1 MVKSSAIKSN
11 NITPLKFINQSKQEL
26 KKVVWPTKKQVIN
39 FTSVVIGVSIITGL
53 FIGGLDYLFTQ
64 LVGLIIK

>member
-1 MVKSSAIKSN
+1 MVKSSTVKPN

>member
-1 MVKSSAIKSN
+1 MVKSSAVKPNS
-11 NITPLKFINQSKQEL
+11 ITPLKFINQSKQEL

-39 FTSVVIGVSIITGL
+39 FTSVIIGVSIITGL

>member
-1 MVKSSAIKSN
+1 MVKSSTIKPN

>member
-1 MVKSSAIKSN
+1 MVKSSAVKPN

-26 KKVVWPTKKQVIN
+26 KKVIWPTKKQVIN
-39 FTSVVIGVSIITGL
+39 FTSVVVGISIITGL

>member
-1 MVKSSAIKSN
+1 MVKSSTVKPNS
-11 NITPLKFINQSKQEL
+11 ITPLKFINQSKQEL

-39 FTSVVIGVSIITGL
+39 FTSVIIGVSIITGL